1 MIHKKIEIE
10 INGNNKDQNF
20 KAELDTYLLDD
31 LANMK
36 VERKRPAVLILPGG
50 GYRFTSDR
58 EAEPVAIQMNAM
70 GFQAFVLYYSC
81 EPATFPTALLQTAK
95 AISVIREHAKE
106 WHIEERKVVLLGFS
120 AGGHLAASLGTFW
133 NKEFVY
139 EALKIEPK
147 RIRPDGL
154 VLAYSVITAWEF
166 AHQDS
171 FRALLGEKYEE
182 RKEWV
187 SLENQV
193 GEDMMPVFLWH
204 TFEDESVPVE
214 NSLLFAHAL
223 RKKNIPFELHIYQKG
238 RHGLSLANGETNPAN
253 EENLIVLECQNW
265 ITMAGTWI
273 RNLA

>member
-10 INGNNKDQNF
+10 INGNNKDQDF
-20 KAELDTYLLDD
+20 KAELNTYLLDD

-58 EAEPVAIQMNAM
+58 EAEPIAIQMNAM

-95 AISVIREHAKE
+95 AISLIREHAKE
-106 WHIEERKVVLLGFS
+106 WHIEEKKIVLLGFS

-139 EALKIEPK
+139 EALKIEPE

-154 VLAYSVITAWEF
+154 ILAYPVITSGEF

-182 RKEWV
+182 RKEFV

-193 GEDMMPVFLWH
+193 GEDMMPTFLWH

-223 RKKNIPFELHIYQKG
+223 RKKNIPFELHIYPKG